1 MAHAAKYGSGASGHL
16 TAHYERKQIP
26 VKNENGETVM
36 QYIKFNNQDIDLSRT
51 HLNYN
56 LAPEREIGQTAFL
69 QKRLSEIKVQKRA
82 DVNVMCD
89 WVVTMPKVYKSMNK
103 DIHVTPNK
111 EYVEKLFFERTYQF
125 LADRYGEKNV
135 ISAYVHM
142 DEKSPHMHFAFVP
155 AVPDTKWNKK
165 HPEAPREKLSAKEV
179 LTRADLRTFH
189 TDLEKHL
196 DSFHDWH
203 YEVLNEATKEGNKSI
218 EELKRGTA
226 VEDIAKVRK
235 EADKEIQQIR
245 SEVAMERRQA
255 ETTKSDLKAEIA
267 DLERRRDGILTSLE
281 VNQIKGEKT
290 VFGGLKGVSYTEFE
304 SLKKTAAMVDDALQ
318 KADSAEARIKQAYAD
333 ATSQLQ
339 TFRKADNEVLKEKEK
354 ALYQE
359 YSEKTNKVMWRN
371 DRLERENKQLR
382 SEVSKLTELVDYMK
396 SMIKQKLPEMVKTLE
411 NKISQMSKERDSGHQ
426 R

>member
-196 DSFHDWH
+196 DNFHDWH

-411 NKISQMSKERDSGHQ
+411 NRISQMSKERDSGHQ

>member
-1 MAHAAKYGSGASGHL
+1 MAHAAKYGKGASGNMM
-16 TAHYERKQIP
+16 AHYERKQVP
-26 VKNENGETVM
+26 VKTESGETVM
-36 QYIKFNNQDIDLSRT
+36 EYKKFGNQDIDLTRT

-56 LAPEREIGQTAFL
+56 LAPERERGQIAFL
-69 QKRLSEIKVQKRA
+69 QKRLSEIKVQNRA
-82 DVNVMCD
+82 DVNVFCD
-89 WVVTMPKVYKSMNK
+89 WVVTMPKVYENMNK
-103 DIHVTPNK
+103 SIHVTPNR
-111 EYVEKLFFERTYQF
+111 EQVERLFFERTYQF

-155 AVPDTKWNKK
+155 AVPDKKWNEK
-165 HPEAPREKLSAKEV
+165 HPEQPREKLSAKAV
-179 LTRADLRTFH
+179 LTRDDLRTFH
-189 TDLEKHL
+189 ADLEKHL

-226 VEDIAKVRK
+226 VEDVAKARK
-235 EADKEIQQIR
+235 EADKKIEQIH
-245 SEVAMERRQA
+245 SEVSMERRQA

-290 VFGGLKGVSYTEFE
+290 ILGGLKGVSYAEFE

-318 KADSAEARIKQAYAD
+318 KADSAEAKIDQAYAD
-333 ATSQLQ
+333 ANSQLQ
-339 TFRKADNEVLKEKEK
+339 SFRKADAEVLKEKEK
-354 ALYQE
+354 ALETKYL
-359 YSEKTNKVMWRN
+359 EKTSDVRWKN
-371 DRLERENKQLR
+371 DRLERENKKLR
-382 SEVSKLTELVDYMK
+382 GEVGKLTELVEYMK
-396 SMIKQKLPEMVKTLE
+396 AMIKQKLPEMTKTLE
-411 NKISQMSKERDSGHQ
+411 NRIAQMSKDGQGRDS

>member
-56 LAPEREIGQTAFL
+56 LAPEREIGQTTFL

-155 AVPDTKWNKK
+155 VVPDTKWNEK

-226 VEDIAKVRK
+226 VEDVAKARK

-245 SEVAMERRQA
+245 SEVSMERRQA

-318 KADSAEARIKQAYAD
+318 KVASAEARIKQAYAD

-411 NKISQMSKERDSGHQ
+411 NRIAQMSKERDSGHQ